1 MSWIVIGV
9 LLILFCVVQLLF
21 TRRTHE
27 YYRVRNQGR
36 SRWWQNPRGWS
47 VAMVWYAGI
56 VAVLGGMF
64 LLLFGV
70 SQRSGWIPSESLQ
83 QPTGRALR
91 NVQHH
96 PWHDISSCPLSSA
109 SVLPWSATAASVIS
123 TMRSRRSPGVGMA
136 GVYRA
141 GMACP

>member
-36 SRWWQNPRGWS
+36 SRWWQNPRGWR
-47 VAMVWYAGI
+47 VGMVWYAGI

-64 LLLFGV
+64 LVLFGV
-70 SQRSGWIPSESLQ
+70 SQRSG
-83 QPTGRALR
+83 
-91 NVQHH
+91 
-96 PWHDISSCPLSSA
+96 
-109 SVLPWSATAASVIS
+109 
-123 TMRSRRSPGVGMA
+123 
-136 GVYRA
+136 
-141 GMACP
+141 